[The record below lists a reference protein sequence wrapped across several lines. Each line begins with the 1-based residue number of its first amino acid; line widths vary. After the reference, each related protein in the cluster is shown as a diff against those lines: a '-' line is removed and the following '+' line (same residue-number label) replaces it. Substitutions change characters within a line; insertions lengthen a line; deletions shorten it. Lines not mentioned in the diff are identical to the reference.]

1 MQQTRFYPIV
11 AIPDV
16 KPENEP
22 VLLQAQVTTLDNGIK
37 HFVFSEHEENQ
48 SPLWEH
54 DRVNFRRE
62 LINAITGNGNDL
74 SPNEFRYF
82 EYYPKSKS
90 MCPYEEYAFK
100 KDGQTLQQQGTSHS
114 YTREQFGRL
123 NNPQLSH
130 DIDIQNQQTY

>member
-11 AIPDV
+11 AIPDA

-22 VLLQAQVTTLDNGIK
+22 VLLQAQVTTLDSGVK

-54 DRVNFRRE
+54 DRVNFRRK
-62 LINAITGNGNDL
+62 LINTITGNGNDL
-74 SPNEFRYF
+74 SPGQFRYF
-82 EYYPKSKS
+82 EYSPES
-90 MCPYEEYAFK
+90 MPMRPYEEYTFK
-100 KDGQTLQQQGTSHS
+100 KDGQTLQQQLTSMS
-114 YTREQFGRL
+114 FTREQFGRL

-130 DIDIQNQQTY
+130 DIELQNQQTY